1 MSNITGIIRAIP
13 TNAGTVISVYNEV
26 SAVASSATVVLN
38 TYTVPLATEAV
49 LQRIEIGG
57 QNIATYE
64 VFVNAIKIDR
74 KRTYFGSNLSTE
86 IVFDATSS
94 SAYTLSAGD
103 VLQVK
108 VTNFRPTPA
117 DFESRIQVIEIT

>member
-1 MSNITGIIRAIP
+1 MSNITGIIRAVP
-13 TNAGTVISVYNEV
+13 TNSGTVISVYNEV

-64 VFVNAIKIDR
+64 VFVNAVKIDR

-86 IVFDATSS
+86 IVFDTTSS

-108 VTNFRPTPA
+108 VTNFRPTTS